1 MTEHN
6 FGGMIVQSLK
16 NQNFC
21 GFRNSPFWLF
31 GLSLLQPP
39 VGAGGPETPIK
50 DSKLSIERYQRE
62 SSVASSIHWKG
73 EVENKSDVTAFFS
86 FGTFNPTE
94 CILLFHSISNSK
106 PLALERQ
113 GWGIEQELSKP

>member
-1 MTEHN
+1 MY
-6 FGGMIVQSLK
+6 
-16 NQNFC
+16 
-21 GFRNSPFWLF
+21 

-94 CILLFHSISNSK
+94 CILLFHSIFNSK
-106 PLALERQ
+106 PFVLERQ
-113 GWGIEQELSKP
+113 GWG